1 MLKVDADDDELEKIF
16 ETESKLRTSI
26 IQLKL
31 SASAYVKTIIPSQAS
46 GSSTRSDSSSV
57 ISSDHHSSSSLKVEK
72 ISLPTFNGNNRT
84 FARFKGD
91 FKQIVEKAY
100 PDEVQRTYVLKKSCL
115 KGPAKTL
122 VENIDTLE
130 DIGERLESKY
140 GNTNDII
147 HMVPSLP

>member
-1 MLKVDADDDELEKIF
+1 M
-16 ETESKLRTSI
+16 
-26 IQLKL
+26 
-31 SASAYVKTIIPSQAS
+31 
-46 GSSTRSDSSSV
+46 
-57 ISSDHHSSSSLKVEK
+57 KVEK

-122 VENIDTLE
+122 VENIDTLK
-130 DIGERLESKY
+130 DVWDRLESKY

-147 HMVPSLP
+147 HMVTSDIKKLTFK